1 MGEPR
6 HRSLTVAKVV
16 AETPDARS
24 IVLDVPP
31 ELAGWFRHRPG
42 QFVTVRVPMADGH
55 VARCY
60 SLSSAPGD
68 PPAITVKR
76 TGPASGWLVDNVTA
90 GTVLDVLQ
98 PAGVFTPRSADADLL
113 LVAAGSGITPVMS
126 ILRFVLATGT
136 AKAHLVYANRDPES
150 VIFDADLRVL
160 AGEHPE
166 RLTVSHWLES
176 ERGLPDADGL
186 RPLLEPYAGRDTF
199 VCGPTAF
206 MAAVDGALRGIP
218 APRGRVHVEK
228 FVSLP
233 DDPFAEAAAVIA
245 DVPADAAGVSGP
257 GAGADAGEAGVIEV
271 ELDGERTRVSWP
283 AGARML
289 DVLVQNGLAAPSSC
303 RQGLCGAC
311 TTRLESGEVSMV
323 NNDVLEQE
331 DLDDGYILACQS
343 LRVSGE
349 VKITYD

>member
-1 MGEPR
+1 MSGTSR

-16 AETPDARS
+16 VETPDARS

-31 ELAGWFRHRPG
+31 DLAEEFRHRAG
-42 QFVTVRVPMADGH
+42 QFLTVRVPMAGGQ

-60 SLSSAPGD
+60 SLSSAPGE

-76 TGPASGWLVDNVTA
+76 TGPASGWLVDNVSA

-98 PAGVFTPRSADADLL
+98 PAGMFTPRSVDDDLL

-126 ILRFVLATGT
+126 ILRHVLAAGT
-136 AKAHLVYANRDPES
+136 AHAVLLYANRDPES
-150 VIFDADLRVL
+150 VIFDADLQVL
-160 AGEHPE
+160 EQAHPD
-166 RLTVSHWLES
+166 RLTVVHWLES
-176 ERGLPDADGL
+176 ERGLPDPVAL
-186 RPLLEPYAGRDTF
+186 RELLAPHAARDTY

-206 MAAVDGALRGIP
+206 MAAVDTALRGIT

-233 DDPFAEAAAVIA
+233 EDPFADEAVVVTDAPGVVGAVEGE
-245 DVPADAAGVSGP
+245 D
-257 GAGADAGEAGVIEV
+257 GAEAGVVEV
-271 ELDGERTRVSWP
+271 ELDGERRRVAWP
-283 AGARML
+283 AGARLL
-289 DVLVQNGLAAPSSC
+289 DVLVENGLAAPSSC

-323 NNDVLEQE
+323 HNDVLEQE

-343 LRVSGE
+343 LRVTPE
-349 VKITYD
+349 VRITYD

>member
-1 MGEPR
+1 VGDPR

-16 AETPDARS
+16 VETPDARS

-31 ELAGWFRHRPG
+31 DLADWFRHRPG
-42 QFVTVRVPMADGH
+42 QFVTVRVPMPEGQ

-60 SLSSAPGD
+60 SLSSAPGE

-76 TGPASGWLVDNVTA
+76 TGPASGWLVDNVAA

-98 PAGVFTPRSADADLL
+98 PAGMFTPRSADDDLL

-126 ILRFVLATGT
+126 ILRYVLATGT
-136 AKAHLVYANRDPES
+136 AHAVLVYANRDPES

-160 AGEHPE
+160 EAAHPD
-166 RLTVSHWLES
+166 RLTVVHWLES
-176 ERGLPDADGL
+176 ERGLPDAERL
-186 RPLLEPYAGRDTF
+186 RAVLEPHAARDTY

-206 MAAVDGALRGIP
+206 MAAVDTALRGI
-218 APRGRVHVEK
+218 ATPRGRLHVEK

-233 DDPFAEAAAVIA
+233 EDPFEEEAVI
-245 DVPADAAGVSGP
+245 VSDAP
-257 GAGADAGEAGVIEV
+257 GDEGVIEV
-271 ELDGERTRVSWP
+271 ELDGERRRVPWP
-283 AGARML
+283 SGTRML
-289 DVLVQNGLAAPSSC
+289 DVLVENGLAAPSSC

-311 TTRLESGEVSMV
+311 TTRLESGEITMV

-331 DLDDGYILACQS
+331 DLDDGYILACQA
-343 LRVSGE
+343 LRVTPE

>member
-1 MGEPR
+1 VGDPR

-16 AETPDARS
+16 VETPDARS

-31 ELAGWFRHRPG
+31 DLADWFRHRPG
-42 QFVTVRVPMADGH
+42 QFVTVRVPMPEGQ

-60 SLSSAPGD
+60 SLSSAPGE

-76 TGPASGWLVDNVTA
+76 TGPASGWLVDNVAA

-98 PAGVFTPRSADADLL
+98 PAGMFTPRSADDDLL
-113 LVAAGSGITPVMS
+113 FVAAGSGITPVMS
-126 ILRFVLATGT
+126 ILRYVLATGT
-136 AKAHLVYANRDPES
+136 AHAVLVYANRDPES

-160 AGEHPE
+160 EGAHPD
-166 RLTVSHWLES
+166 RLTVVHWLES
-176 ERGLPDADGL
+176 ERGLPGAEQL
-186 RPLLEPYAGRDTF
+186 RELLEPHAARDTY

-206 MAAVDGALRGIP
+206 MAAVDTALRAIP
-218 APRGRVHVEK
+218 TPRGRLHVEK

-233 DDPFAEAAAVIA
+233 EDPFEEEAAIVS
-245 DVPADAAGVSGP
+245 DAAG
-257 GAGADAGEAGVIEV
+257 DEGVIEV
-271 ELDGERTRVSWP
+271 ELDGERRRVPWP
-283 AGARML
+283 SGTRML
-289 DVLVQNGLAAPSSC
+289 EVLVENGLAAPSSC

-311 TTRLESGEVSMV
+311 TTRLEAGEVTMV

-331 DLDDGYILACQS
+331 DLDDGYILACQA
-343 LRVSGE
+343 LRVTPE

>member
-1 MGEPR
+1 VGDPR

-16 AETPDARS
+16 VETPDARS

-31 ELAGWFRHRPG
+31 GLADWFRHRPG
-42 QFVTVRVPMADGH
+42 QFVTVRVPMPEGQ

-60 SLSSAPGD
+60 SLSSAPGE

-76 TGPASGWLVDNVTA
+76 TGPASAWLVDNVAA

-98 PAGVFTPRSADADLL
+98 PAGMFTPRSADDDLL

-126 ILRFVLATGT
+126 ILRYVLATGT
-136 AKAHLVYANRDPES
+136 AHAVLVYANRDPES

-160 AGEHPE
+160 EQANPD
-166 RLTVSHWLES
+166 RLTVVHWLES
-176 ERGLPDADGL
+176 ERGLPDAAQL
-186 RPLLEPYAGRDTF
+186 REVLEPHAGRDTY

-206 MAAVDGALRGIP
+206 MAAVDTALRGITV
-218 APRGRVHVEK
+218 PRGRVHVEK

-233 DDPFAEAAAVIA
+233 EDPFAEVTVVVSDTPGLSPSTATG
-245 DVPADAAGVSGP
+245 PQAG
-257 GAGADAGEAGVIEV
+257 DGVIEV
-271 ELDGERTRVSWP
+271 ELDGERRRVPWP

-289 DVLVQNGLAAPSSC
+289 DVLVENGLAAPSSC

-311 TTRLESGEVSMV
+311 TTRLEAGEVSMV

-343 LRVSGE
+343 LRVTPE